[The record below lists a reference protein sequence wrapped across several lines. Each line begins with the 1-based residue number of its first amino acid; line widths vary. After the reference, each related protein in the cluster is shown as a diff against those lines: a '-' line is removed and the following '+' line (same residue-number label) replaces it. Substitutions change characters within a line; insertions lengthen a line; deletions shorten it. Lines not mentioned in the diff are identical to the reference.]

1 MVTLSEP
8 IRDLDDLRNYVQRA
22 ICRREQFEPG
32 AFPITQRLLTRGGA
46 PCGVSFCLHGPRE
59 VQFTAIW
66 ESVSNTV
73 LFYDCQGERIAR
85 SQLAG
90 RVRLPA

>member
-22 ICRREQFEPG
+22 ICRREQFEPD
-32 AFPITQRLLTRGGA
+32 AFPITQRLLTQGGS

-66 ESVSNTV
+66 EAVGNTV

-85 SQLAG
+85 AQLAG
-90 RVRLPA
+90 RVSLPV

>member
-1 MVTLSEP
+1 MVTFSEP

-22 ICRREQFEPG
+22 ICSREQFEPG
-32 AFPITQRLLTRGGA
+32 AFPLTQRLLVRGGA

-59 VQFTAIW
+59 VKFTAIW
-66 ESVSNTV
+66 EAVNNTV

-90 RVRLPA
+90 RVELAV